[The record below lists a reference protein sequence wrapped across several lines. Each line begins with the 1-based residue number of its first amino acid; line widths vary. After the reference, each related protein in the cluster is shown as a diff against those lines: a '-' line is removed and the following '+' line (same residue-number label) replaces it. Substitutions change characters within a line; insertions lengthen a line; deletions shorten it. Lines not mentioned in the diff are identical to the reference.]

1 MCIRSMIN
9 MIAKHKENTKYG
21 SILNMGVSTTNHVK
35 HKSNKHGK
43 YHTNQNMKYQNKKSY
58 NHKHP
63 NGHNANVCALDLGH
77 TC

>member
-1 MCIRSMIN
+1 MKHETGIIN
-9 MIAKHKENTKYG
+9 QQDKHD
-21 SILNMGVSTTNHVK
+21 
-35 HKSNKHGK
+35 
-43 YHTNQNMKYQNKKSY
+43 NQNMKYQNKSSY

>member
-1 MCIRSMIN
+1 MKTIIQASSQHMKHETGIIN
-9 MIAKHKENTKYG
+9 QQDKHN
-21 SILNMGVSTTNHVK
+21 
-35 HKSNKHGK
+35 
-43 YHTNQNMKYQNKKSY
+43 NQNMKYQNKKSY